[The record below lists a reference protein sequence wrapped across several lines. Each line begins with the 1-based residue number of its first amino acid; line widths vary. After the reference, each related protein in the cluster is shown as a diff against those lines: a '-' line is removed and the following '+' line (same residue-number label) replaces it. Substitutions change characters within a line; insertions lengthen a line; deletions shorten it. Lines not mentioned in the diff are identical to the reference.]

1 MAKFELGVELKLQ
14 GLFLTNPD
22 KALLVFGEEF
32 GKALDETSS
41 LMLRKVDKYTPRG
54 VTGNFAG
61 SLFRER
67 RGRGFGMQAVIGTP
81 LQAQGQRLEN
91 GTPYDPALPPLIE
104 WAKTKLGLETSHA
117 FAVAKVIKRRIS
129 QSGMKNVAHMFQ
141 KGFAEG
147 RPIAQMI
154 LDKAA
159 ERIKNRWRT

>member
-1 MAKFELGVELKLQ
+1 MAKFELGVELKLR
-14 GLFLTNPD
+14 GLFLEDPG
-22 KALLVFGEEF
+22 KALTVFEEEF

-67 RGRGFGMQAVIGTP
+67 RGRGFGMQAVVGTP
-81 LQAQGQRLEN
+81 LQLQGSRLEE
-91 GTPYDPALPPLIE
+91 GIAYDPALPPLIE
-104 WAKTKLGLETSHA
+104 WARLKLGLETSHA

-129 QSGMKNVAHMFQ
+129 QSGMKNVARMFQ
-141 KGFAEG
+141 KGFNEG
-147 RPIAQMI
+147 RPMAQKI

-159 ERIKNRWRT
+159 RRIAIRWGQ